1 MEIKSSVEL
10 DNGYLRNTNFKAE
23 KDGMDMVFSVTV
35 DIDYKVYRPDY
46 DSQPEYE
53 VKHRYICAF
62 LKEAWIGEKCVEI
75 DCSEATKLEEELEKQ
90 LESLYLE

>member
-1 MEIKSSVEL
+1 MEIKSNTEL
-10 DNGYLRNTNFKAE
+10 DNGHLRDTNFKAE
-23 KDGMDMVFSVTV
+23 KDGIELVFSVTV

-46 DSQPEYE
+46 DSPPEYE
-53 VKHRYICAF
+53 VKKSYICAF
-62 LKEAWIGEKCVEI
+62 LKEAWIGEKWVDL